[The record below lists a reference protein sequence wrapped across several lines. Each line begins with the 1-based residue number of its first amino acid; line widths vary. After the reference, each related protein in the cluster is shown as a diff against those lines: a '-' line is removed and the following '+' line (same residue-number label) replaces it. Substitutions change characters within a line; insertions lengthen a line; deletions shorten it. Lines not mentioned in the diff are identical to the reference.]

1 MTEENKQKGI
11 KLLTD
16 LYDLMAAGHAFGP
29 GIDDTLFAVDRYIR
43 EMGEKGEYRKADY
56 AFRGC
61 LQGIGF
67 DLAFSGLKLDPEARA
82 AWRAVKDFAFTEVA
96 KDLRGIGGVNI
107 A

>member
-11 KLLTD
+11 KLLTE
-16 LYDLMAAGHAFGP
+16 LHDLMVAGHASGAE
-29 GIDDTLFAVDRYIR
+29 IEDTIYTIERFTK

-56 AFRGC
+56 AFRNC
-61 LQGIGF
+61 VQCVGF
-67 DLAFSGLKLDPEARA
+67 ALAFSGLKFDPEARA

>member
-11 KLLTD
+11 KLLTE
-16 LYDLMAAGHAFGP
+16 LRDLMASGHASGP
-29 GIDDTLFAVDRYIR
+29 VVKGTVRTIGRYVK

-56 AFRGC
+56 AFRDC
-61 LQGIGF
+61 VQCVGF
-67 DLAFSGLKLDPEARA
+67 ALAFSGLKLDPEARA
-82 AWRAVKDFAFTEVA
+82 AWRAVKDFAFTDVA